1 MSERV
6 EIQAYER
13 AQLRLALSLMALV
26 LTAVG
31 LSGCQQVVKV
41 DRQVLIAAE
50 SGTATQ
56 IRRVAVVPFA
66 VQRGDADI
74 APEVESMLASV
85 VVNGKPYFTV
95 VERSR
100 IQQVITEM
108 RITEKALFD
117 QATAVRLGKLVGA
130 EGIYTGTVTRNEVAD
145 RNYQAN
151 RFRCVRFEQKR
162 DKRGNTVE
170 GKCLQNQ
177 DYQVSCTERTA
188 NISFLPKL
196 IKVDTGT
203 ITFSQ
208 PIEGNASAAHCQG
221 DSGGLPDRSQMLA
234 EVRAASL
241 ESLKRQVAP
250 TMQNIAVAFITSSDG
265 VAPGNARTRHE
276 GALQF
281 VKAGRHE
288 RACDLWNEALSQDA
302 KAVPLLHNV
311 GACHEMGGRLDQ
323 ALQMYDQAERASN
336 KPEKMVIESHKRVL
350 TLIQNRAK
358 LGRPGG

>member
-1 MSERV
+1 M
-6 EIQAYER
+6 
-13 AQLRLALSLMALV
+13 
-26 LTAVG
+26 AVG
-31 LSGCQQVVKV
+31 LTAIGLFGCQQVVKI

-100 IQQVITEM
+100 IQQVISEM

-130 EGIYTGTVTRNEVAD
+130 EGIYTGTVTRNEVTD
-145 RNYQAN
+145 RNYQQN

-162 DKRGNTVE
+162 DKRGNPVE

-203 ITFSQ
+203 IEFSQ
-208 PIEGNASAAHCQG
+208 AVEGKAQAAHCQG
-221 DSGGLPDRSQMLA
+221 NDGGLPDRSQMLA
-234 EVRAASL
+234 EARAASL
-241 ESLKRQVAP
+241 ESLKRHVAP

-265 VAPGNARTRHE
+265 VASGNARARH
-276 GALQF
+276 GSALEF
-281 VKAGRHE
+281 VRAGRHE
-288 RACDLWNEALSQDA
+288 RACDLWNEALSEDA

-311 GACHEMGGRLDQ
+311 GACHEMVGQLEQ
-323 ALQMYDQAERASN
+323 ALQMYNQAERASS
-336 KPEKMVIESHKRVL
+336 KPEKMVIESHQRVQ
-350 TLIQNRAK
+350 TLIQNRAR
-358 LGRPGG
+358 LGRTGG